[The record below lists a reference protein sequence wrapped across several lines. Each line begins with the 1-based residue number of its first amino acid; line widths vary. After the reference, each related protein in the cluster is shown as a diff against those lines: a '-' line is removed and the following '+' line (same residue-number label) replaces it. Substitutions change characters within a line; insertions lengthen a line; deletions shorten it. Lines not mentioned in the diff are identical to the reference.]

1 MLKQS
6 EINKTSKLILIINR
20 SEIVR
25 AQRLHEQRILMK
37 NYNAKQVV
45 EKQKNSSVER
55 VKERL
60 DEQERLLF
68 ENFALKKQREDEE
81 YERTYV

>member
-1 MLKQS
+1 MVIGKHLFPKLLIEMLKRS

-45 EKQKNSSVER
+45 EK
-55 VKERL
+55 
-60 DEQERLLF
+60 
-68 ENFALKKQREDEE
+68 
-81 YERTYV
+81 